1 MNYIVSHFS
10 INEMA
15 KLSNLSI
22 QTLRYYDQ
30 VDIFKPEYVNP
41 DNRYRYY
48 SFRQIADL
56 DIIKYL
62 KYMGASLEEIR
73 HIMKMSPESLCEFL
87 DKQEFTINEQ
97 IQKLNNIQK
106 LLTHHKN
113 HIREQTRI
121 NNQEFGIIYH
131 RDIDERSVLK
141 VNCNNIVTP
150 LDQADIYFRILSKT
164 LENEDTIMA
173 PLCGYIYPLKNYNS
187 IEKIHYSSLYTST
200 TKMDLTS
207 LPSDVHVDS
216 IPKGTYM
223 CIAFKWSVTEYYKY
237 FCKLKK
243 AYDLLGLSKENNV
256 YEVSVPNNYAASNDK
271 DFITELQIKI
281 D

>member
-1 MNYIVSHFS
+1 MTHFS
-10 INEMA
+10 ISEMA

-30 VDIFKPEYVNP
+30 VDILKPEYVNP

-48 SFRQIADL
+48 SFRQICDI

-62 KYMGASLEEIR
+62 KHIGASLEEIR
-73 HIMKMSPESLCEFL
+73 HIMKMSPESLCDFL
-87 DKQEFTINEQ
+87 DKQEHTINEQ
-97 IQKLNNIQK
+97 IEKLNNIQR
-106 LLTHHKN
+106 LLTNHKN
-113 HIREQTRI
+113 HLREQTRL
-121 NNQEFGIIYH
+121 NNQECGVVYTRIIG
-131 RDIDERSVLK
+131 ERSVLK

-150 LDQADIYFRILSKT
+150 LDQADIYFRVLAKT
-164 LENEDTIMA
+164 LENEETIMA
-173 PLCGYIYPLKNYNS
+173 PLCGYIYPLKNYKS
-187 IEKIHYSSLYTST
+187 VEKIQYSSLYTAT
-200 TKMDLTS
+200 TKIDLTS
-207 LPSDVHVDS
+207 LSSDVYVDS

-223 CIAFKWSVTEYYKY
+223 CITFKWSASEYYGY

-243 AYDLLGLSKENNV
+243 AYDSLGFSKENNV
-256 YEVSVPNNYAASNDK
+256 YEVSFPNNYAASDNK